1 MNKNKSGEEEKKMNK
16 YIEWRKRRGEENVNG
31 FEKDESE
38 KQMNYK
44 RKNKSFYTSLELF
57 EPF

>member
-1 MNKNKSGEEEKKMNK
+1 MNK
-16 YIEWRKRRGEENVNG
+16 YKEWRKRRGEENVNG

-44 RKNKSFYTSLELF
+44 RKNKSSYTSLELF